1 MMHGGGGGPGGM
13 LHHYHD
19 VTGRAYDSRIMGR
32 LLDYLRPHSLSVLA
46 ALLAMVLAAVANLAA
61 PYLLKLAID
70 QYITRGDLFGL
81 NRIAVLTVTVFFLA
95 YAATWQQTWLMSRVG
110 QQILA
115 TMRAQIFRHLQRLGL
130 GYFDTHES
138 GVTMSRLVNDVAV
151 INELLSSGIVNML
164 SDVLM
169 LVGIVAIMLAM
180 DLRLA
185 LLTFS
190 VLPVMVLATVIF
202 TSRAKVAYRETRSA
216 IGAVAADLQETI
228 SSVRVVQSFARE
240 DVSRQRFDAVN
251 QRNRRANIRAV
262 TLSSAFM
269 PVVDT
274 LSMVATAIVVLFGGL
289 AVVRGDVTLGVVVA
303 FLSYVGRFFAP
314 IRDLSQ
320 VYTTF
325 QAAMAGGERVF
336 ELLDEVPQVQDRP
349 GAIEMPPIQGHVVFD
364 HVNFAYPSRPDR
376 SDGGQSKPGE
386 LVLKDICLEAQ
397 PGQTIAL
404 VGPTGA
410 GKTSIV
416 SLLAR
421 FYDVSTGRILID
433 GIDVR
438 DVTQA
443 SLRSQFGVVLQDPF
457 LFSGTVEDNIR
468 FGRPGATREEVEEA
482 ARLVG
487 IHDFITRLP
496 QGYATPVMERGQNFS
511 QGQRQLLSFARAV
524 LARPRIL
531 ILDEATSSVDTRTE
545 RLIQQ
550 ALTVLLK
557 GRTSFVIAHRL
568 STIESADQV
577 LVIDGGRIVERGTHH
592 ELLAQRGLYYHLHS
606 LQVGRLAEED
616 GISQTAG

>member
-13 LHHYHD
+13 IHHYHD
-19 VTGRAYDSRIMGR
+19 VTGKAYDPRIMGR
-32 LLDYLRPHSLSVLA
+32 LLRYLAPHWAAVVGALVAMILA
-46 ALLAMVLAAVANLAA
+46 AAANLAA

-70 QYITRGDLFGL
+70 QYIAQGDLGGL
-81 NRIAVLTVTVFFLA
+81 NRIALLTVTVFFLA
-95 YAATWQQTWLMSRVG
+95 YAATWQQTWLMAQVG
-110 QQILA
+110 QSILA

-130 GYFDTHES
+130 NYFDTHES
-138 GVTMSRLVNDVAV
+138 GVTMSRLVNDVSV
-151 INELLSSGIVNML
+151 INDLLSTGVVNML
-164 SDVLM
+164 SDVVM
-169 LVGIVAIMLAM
+169 LVGIVGIMLAM
-180 DLRLA
+180 DLELA

-190 VLPVMVLATVIF
+190 VLPVMVIATVLF

-251 QRNRRANIRAV
+251 QRNRAANIQAV

-269 PVVDT
+269 PVVDL
-274 LSMVATAIVVLFGGL
+274 LSMIATAIVVLFGGL
-289 AVVRGDVTLGVVVA
+289 AVIRGDVTVGVVVA
-303 FLSYVGRFFAP
+303 FLNYVGRFFAP

-336 ELLDEVPQVQDRP
+336 ELLDEEPQVQDRP

-364 HVNFAYPSRPDR
+364 HVDFAY
-376 SDGGQSKPGE
+376 KPGE
-386 LVLKDICLEAQ
+386 LVLKDVCLEAQ

-410 GKTSIV
+410 GKTSII
-416 SLLAR
+416 SLLTR
-421 FYDVSTGRILID
+421 FYDVSDGRITID

-443 SLRSQFGVVLQDPF
+443 SLRSQLGIVLQDPF
-457 LFSGTVEDNIR
+457 LFSGTVGDNIR
-468 FGRPGATREEVEEA
+468 LGRPSATQEEVEEA
-482 ARLVG
+482 AQLVG
-487 IHDFITRLP
+487 IHDFIARLP
-496 QGYATPVMERGQNFS
+496 QGYETPVMERGQNFS
-511 QGQRQLLSFARAV
+511 QGQRQLLSFARAII
-524 LARPRIL
+524 ARPRIL

-550 ALTVLLK
+550 ALVHLLR

-568 STIESADQV
+568 STIENADQV
-577 LVIDGGRIVERGTHH
+577 LVIDGGRIVERGTHL

-606 LQVGRLAEED
+606 LQVGRLAEEAA
-616 GISQTAG
+616 AG